1 MVKKKQTLLL
11 FLTLVIITTFG
22 YLFIFNNC
30 SSNSGRSNILLI
42 TVDTLR
48 PDHLE
53 IYGYHR
59 ETAPVISY
67 LASCGIRFKRAL
79 SQAPWTLPSIASIL
93 TSLYPSVHG
102 AVSAKLRLSEEVTT
116 LAEVLRDNG
125 YCTIG
130 VVSHHFVSSTY
141 GFSQGFDIF
150 DESQV
155 DKQEVSSQAITN
167 TALKRLKKIED
178 QNYFLWVHYFD
189 PHSHYIRHPEYNFA
203 SGYSGDLPD
212 VLTASILTEKRKH
225 LTKKDFE
232 YIKAVYDE
240 EIAYTDKAI
249 GKLMDGIR
257 KHDLDDSLVTIITS
271 DHGEYFWE
279 RGRFFHGKDVYNP
292 LVYVPLVIS
301 GDIPHTLRGRIIE
314 HTIELRSLPTT
325 IMEIAE
331 INEHPFE
338 GENLL
343 STPFKESSDM
353 FFFTEGSQPFGRRI
367 RKRAVVHNGWKLIY
381 NIHNKRYELYHLNSD
396 WNERKNLWDSQRP
409 EAKRMRF
416 LLRPKL
422 DEFGK
427 LKGMKAP
434 KINPTKEKLKHLRS
448 LGYVKKKKLKV
459 FD

>member
-1 MVKKKQTLLL
+1 MVKKKHVLLS
-11 FLTLVIITTFG
+11 FLTLVIIITFG
-22 YLFIFNNC
+22 YVFMFNNC
-30 SSNSGRSNILLI
+30 SSDPGRSNILLI

-48 PDHLE
+48 PDHLDT
-53 IYGYHR
+53 YGYHR
-59 ETAPVISY
+59 ETSPAISH

-102 AVSAKLRLSEEVTT
+102 AVSAKLGLSKKIIT

-125 YCTIG
+125 YLTIG
-130 VVSHHFVSSTY
+130 VVSHHFVSSKY

-155 DKQEVSSQAITN
+155 DKQEVSSQAITD
-167 TALKRLKKIED
+167 TALKRLEKIED

-189 PHSHYIRHPEYNFA
+189 PHSHYVRHPEYNFA
-203 SGYSGDLPD
+203 SGYPGDLPD
-212 VLTASILTEKRKH
+212 VLTASILYEKRKN
-225 LTKKDFE
+225 LTKIDLE

-249 GKLMDGIR
+249 SKLMEGIR
-257 KHDLDDSLVTIITS
+257 KHHLDESLVTIITS

-279 RGRFFHGKDVYNP
+279 RERFFHGKDVYNP

-301 GDIPHTLRGRIIE
+301 GDIPHTLRGRIVK

-325 IMEIAE
+325 IMEIAG
-331 INEHPFE
+331 INEHPFK

-343 STPFKESSDM
+343 STPFQESSDM
-353 FFFTEGSQPFGRRI
+353 FFFTEGSHPFGRRI

-381 NIHNKRYELYHLNSD
+381 NVHNRQYELYHMTSD
-396 WNERKNLWDSQRP
+396 WKEQKNLWDSQRP
-409 EAKRMRF
+409 EAKRMRS

-422 DEFGK
+422 DAFGK

-434 KINPTKEKLKHLRS
+434 KINPTKDKLKHLRS
-448 LGYVKKKKLKV
+448 LGYVN
-459 FD
+459 